1 MNTQKP
7 HEKAIEG
14 RSLIS
19 FSESM
24 NIKHQISKILV
35 SQFSGTRYALVM
47 ESRLTAM
54 LLKHQLEA
62 VACVGIYRGKT
73 EAQIGMQREPPAVL
87 VASSQL
93 LDGTAGEVLQDLKTH
108 QPLARSL
115 VFVSDGEL
123 HSDYRGFNGVVAE
136 RDLGSFGRPG
146 IRAMLAALN
155 NSRYCSPSV
164 VKAQEEQTQE
174 QRRGGLTQRE
184 QEILLLLR
192 KGMSNQAIA
201 AELGL
206 SQETVKT
213 YCKTV
218 LAKLGAG
225 NRHEL
230 LRQKRDS

>member
-1 MNTQKP
+1 
-7 HEKAIEG
+7 
-14 RSLIS
+14 
-19 FSESM
+19 
-24 NIKHQISKILV
+24 
-35 SQFSGTRYALVM
+35 
-47 ESRLTAM
+47 M

-62 VACVGIYRGKT
+62 VECVGIYLGKT

-93 LDGTAGEVLQDLKTH
+93 LDGTAGEVLQELKTH

-115 VFVSDGEL
+115 VIVSDGEL
-123 HSDYRGFNGVVAE
+123 HGDYQGFNGVVAE

-155 NSRYCSPSV
+155 NTRYCSPSV
-164 VKAQEEQTQE
+164 VKVQEEQTQE
-174 QRRGGLTQRE
+174 QRRRGLTQRE
-184 QEILLLLR
+184 REILILLR

-201 AELGL
+201 TELGL
-206 SQETVKT
+206 SRETVKT
-213 YCKTV
+213 YCKSV

-230 LRQKRDS
+230 LRQERGA